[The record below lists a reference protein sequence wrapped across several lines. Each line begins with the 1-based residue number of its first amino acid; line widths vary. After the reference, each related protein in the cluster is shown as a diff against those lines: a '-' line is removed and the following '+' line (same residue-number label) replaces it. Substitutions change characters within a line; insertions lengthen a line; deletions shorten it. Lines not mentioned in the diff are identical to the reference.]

1 MDGEKLRRLVEDLE
15 REIECSGPTPSQFK
29 PWLRKFLETR
39 MEGDPREFIR
49 HDIFLRG
56 LRRVGL
62 IRAVLYN
69 INENDADYKER
80 RRGAWNH
87 LPDFSLAWP
96 VIRHV
101 LDNEEEDS
109 VRTLACKWVSDYAP
123 NRETAV
129 AVLTK
134 ALRWRCRYAAL
145 QLSRLAPDTPGV
157 VEVLADALDH
167 EWIAYNCQSYDNGVG
182 GAGEAAVALRRM
194 GIRARPALARL
205 RAAVMSERDDWSSS
219 TDRWLAFE
227 AYVAIGGDDAEIG
240 NLLDQLAA
248 RGTVR
253 EQFVEGVARLA
264 QGNNSLLPHLSRL
277 QQTIRKNKGE
287 CTP

>member
-1 MDGEKLRRLVEDLE
+1 VEDLE

-39 MEGDPREFIR
+39 MEGDPRE
-49 HDIFLRG
+49 
-56 LRRVGL
+56 
-62 IRAVLYN
+62 
-69 INENDADYKER
+69 
-80 RRGAWNH
+80 
-87 LPDFSLAWP
+87 
-96 VIRHV
+96 
-101 LDNEEEDS
+101 
-109 VRTLACKWVSDYAP
+109 C
-123 NRETAV
+123 
-129 AVLTK
+129 
-134 ALRWRCRYAAL
+134 
-145 QLSRLAPDTPGV
+145 
-157 VEVLADALDH
+157 EVLADALDH